1 MGLNRDMG
9 RRWRPLDD
17 DTAARLRA
25 APLTYPE
32 VGGTG
37 GQLPAG
43 YHHLSQTVRLGTGGP
58 CFDRARE
65 SVLTWRVQLGAGVGV
80 SSSDPRVVDGAVAVV
95 TIGIGRLGL
104 RAPVRVVEVFDD
116 GRRAGFSYGTLPGH
130 PECGEERFLVGQDHD
145 GTVTFTVTAFSR
157 PHTLLAR
164 AGGPIGR
171 VAQKVVTRRYLG
183 ALKQ

>member
-1 MGLNRDMG
+1 MG

-17 DTAARLRA
+17 NTAARLRA
-25 APLTYPE
+25 APFTYPE

-37 GQLPAG
+37 GELPPG
-43 YHHLSQTVRLGTGGP
+43 YHPLHEEVRLGTGDA

-65 SVLTWRVQLGAGVGV
+65 SILTWQVQLGAGVGV
-80 SSSDPRVVDGAVAVV
+80 ASPDPRVVGDEVAVV
-95 TIGIGRLGL
+95 TIGFGPLGL
-104 RAPVRVVEVFDD
+104 RAPVRVIEVFDD

-130 PECGEERFLVGQDHD
+130 PECGEERFLVEQDHD

-157 PHTLLAR
+157 PHTLLAQ
-164 AGGPIGR
+164 AGGPVGR
-171 VAQKVVTRRYLG
+171 VAQKFVTRRYLG